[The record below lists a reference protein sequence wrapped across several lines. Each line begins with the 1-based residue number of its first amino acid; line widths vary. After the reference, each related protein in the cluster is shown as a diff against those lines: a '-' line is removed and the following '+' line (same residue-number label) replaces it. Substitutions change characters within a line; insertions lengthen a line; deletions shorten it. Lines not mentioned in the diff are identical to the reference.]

1 METGHPSSEI
11 AKKSYFYVSKCLF
24 GLETFPISYNRWGV
38 WNKECARWGKI
49 I

>member
-1 METGHPSSEI
+1 MQTGHPFSEI